1 MSTDFT
7 GKKRNRDKNEELI
20 YSKINTP
27 DILESPINFFLSQI
41 IKEYEEGISYYFSFD
56 DYSDDDIIVS
66 CIWGFLPVYDGAI
79 ANFTKKIKIDELA
92 SYVNYGKL
100 DRVFNFFSNIQCLI
114 NVDNDTLKKL
124 SFFENGKY
132 GFIFKGNKD
141 YYLIMNIKSLDQFDY
156 IDKNN
161 DYCQFWIIKIDDYKI
176 LETMDLKSTNEQVV
190 ELSNK
195 NQELKNII
203 EEKNSY
209 FQKEREEYI
218 DRIKKLMKDKENE
231 LQSLEQKLESAKKE
245 KEDLIEQF
253 KNENKNRNKRIRK
266 FIGLKTFK
274 DCFSIIEESNVIS
287 FEEYSNQNNGN
298 VNDNDN
304 ENEEEK
310 SSDKYEQFICMLCA
324 IRPRNIVFDKCG
336 HCCVCE
342 ECLDKCYHKVNKK
355 KKVEEYFCPIC
366 NTYTKKDES
375 SNYSRVRKLFFS

>member
-1 MSTDFT
+1 MSISLT

-27 DILESPINFFLSQI
+27 DIIEFPINFFLSQI
-41 IKEYEEGISYYFSFD
+41 NKEYEKGISYYFSFED
-56 DYSDDDIIVS
+56 HSDDDIIVS
-66 CIWGFLPVYDGAI
+66 CLWGFLPIYDGAI
-79 ANFTKKIKIDELA
+79 ANFTKKVKMDELA

-100 DRVFNFFSNIQCLI
+100 NRIFDFFSNIQCLI

-132 GFIFKGNKD
+132 GFIYKGNKD
-141 YYLIMNIKSLDQFDY
+141 YYLIMNIKSLDKFDY
-156 IDKNN
+156 IDKN
-161 DYCQFWIIKIDDYKI
+161 DSYCQFWIIKIDDHIY
-176 LETMDLKSTNEQVV
+176 LEVLDLKSTNQQIE

-195 NQELKNII
+195 NQELKIII

-231 LQSLEQKLESAKKE
+231 LQNLQQKLENAKKE

-253 KNENKNRNKRIRK
+253 KNENKNRIKRVRK
-266 FIGLKTFK
+266 FIGLKTYK
-274 DCFSIIEESNVIS
+274 ECFSIIEESNVIS
-287 FEEYSNQNNGN
+287 FEELSNHE
-298 VNDNDN
+298 NDNDN
-304 ENEEEK
+304 EEEKDSDKNEE
-310 SSDKYEQFICMLCA
+310 FICILCA
-324 IRPRNIVFDKCG
+324 IRPRNIFFDKCG

-342 ECLDKCYHKVNKK
+342 ECLEKCYHKLNKK

-366 NTYTKKDES
+366 NNNTKKDES